1 MMVDGNVS
9 AHDLAT
15 MAPPS
20 ITGNLAGHL
29 TIGALLRAQDAVPE
43 RGRLARIF
51 GKSPL
56 GAETQPLYQRAVGEI
71 EVGMILDTLGA
82 EWVVLHALPKDV
94 GSSEINHLVIGPG
107 GVFAV
112 ATKNHSGLNV
122 WASERTF
129 MAEGIRYPYIRNL
142 EYEIGAAEQM
152 LSTAAG
158 HEIKISGI
166 LAVVTPKSLEVP
178 DEHRDVAIVSASDV
192 VHWLGSRP
200 RIFSATD
207 VRSISA
213 AASLAST
220 WYVKG
225 AYEETPEHLR
235 TAFERLRTSV
245 KWAARIQLAWVIGAS
260 TVMVGGFIFVTYSIL
275 MNAFT
280 SFRY

>member
-1 MMVDGNVS
+1 MMAESTVS

-20 ITGNLAGHL
+20 IIGNLAGHVS
-29 TIGALLRAQDAVPE
+29 IGALLSAQQAVAT
-43 RGRLARIF
+43 RTQLGRIF
-51 GKSPL
+51 GRSPL
-56 GAETQPLYQRAVGEI
+56 SAETQSLYQRVIGEI
-71 EVGMILDTLGA
+71 EVGTILDSLGA
-82 EWVVLHALPKDV
+82 EWIVLHALPKDI

-112 ATKNHSGLNV
+112 ATKNHSGLDV

-129 MAEGIRYPYIRNL
+129 MAEGIKYPYIRNL

-158 HEIKISGI
+158 RPIEISGI

-178 DEHRDVAIVSASDV
+178 DQHRDVAIVPASDLIR
-192 VHWLGSRP
+192 WLGSRP
-200 RIFSATD
+200 RIFSKNEINT
-207 VRSISA
+207 ISA

-220 WYVKG
+220 WYVKD
-225 AYEETPEHLR
+225 AVEETPEHVR
-235 TAFERLRTSV
+235 TAFESLQTSV
-245 KWAARIQLAWVIGAS
+245 RQASRIQRAWVIGAS
-260 TVMVGGFIFVTYSIL
+260 TLMVGGFIFVTYSIL

-280 SFRY
+280 AFKY